1 MSTVAHGQDP
11 RIPALSV
18 LSALAEPDGK
28 DFLSMLSG
36 KVVENIQRGTLASR
50 LKNRNL
56 SGNPDA
62 GTIEARRFAN
72 SKSQAYGTARAAGR
86 GNAVKAKPVYVH
98 IDIDREI
105 VEEIEHKDVI
115 MLGVSGLLQ
124 ERSVNHEKTTIRET
138 ERAFFQTASDA
149 GMEVVPA
156 STAIEEV
163 LEALILQIT
172 TTLNEFVDGV
182 DRDML
187 DLVLSDTF
195 YSRARN
201 YIDRGVNNAHVST
214 SAENIVTFHGV
225 RIHPSNYLPNSVKA
239 VCMVN
244 GSVAI
249 PINPRQYTAEKLQL
263 SEAWGV
269 GYFFWYGTA
278 PVMPDLIAVLKEEA

>member
-201 YIDRGVNNAHVST
+201 YIDRGVNNGHVST
-214 SAENIVTFHGV
+214 SSMAELAGTFDEWCNVHYHAPIDSEIEKTALDNMVELAETFNEWYYVFRCAPEGSEL
-225 RIHPSNYLPNSVKA
+225 RQTALEKA
-239 VCMVN
+239 RELE
-244 GSVAI
+244 S
-249 PINPRQYTAEKLQL
+249 
-263 SEAWGV
+263 
-269 GYFFWYGTA
+269 TA
-278 PVMPDLIAVLKEEA
+278 P